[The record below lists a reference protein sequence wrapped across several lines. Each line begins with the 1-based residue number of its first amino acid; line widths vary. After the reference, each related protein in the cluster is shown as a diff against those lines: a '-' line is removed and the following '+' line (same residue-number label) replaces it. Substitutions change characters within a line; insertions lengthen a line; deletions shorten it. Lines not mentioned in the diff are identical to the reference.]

1 MKAKR
6 IGALALVLALC
17 LSLGA
22 LADTST
28 TATVPVTLTVDNEY
42 RAVNVT
48 VPASL
53 PIHVI
58 NGTVVTADNAK
69 ITNNSTNGAVRVTGV
84 EVTDG
89 AYRVGDYNS
98 FSGAHRVAL
107 KINGCATTGA
117 GKLAINSTGFP
128 VIQPQSDMAL
138 VFLASV
144 VPVVFIFALAAVTAV
159 GVAAVLAA
167 VVILPVV
174 IYGYTVADTVV
185 HKVATV
191 FAILIPVAAVPFAVR
206 PVVVAVIRL
215 PAATAATLSVAAER
229 AGVAGESVRAF
240 KDYATAN
247 AAAGAVDAVK
257 VGVFVIGTVVVICV
271 GAVPGTGAAR
281 QAAVRSVRK
290 RARHERER
298 EHKDEQQGY

>member
-6 IGALALVLALC
+6 ISALALVLALC

-22 LADTST
+22 FADTST

-42 RAVNVT
+42 RAVNVI

-69 ITNNSTNGAVRVTGV
+69 ITNNSTNGAVRVTSV

-89 AYRVGDYNS
+89 AYKVGDYNS

-138 VFLASV
+138 EYFAKISADAPNSENVNALN
-144 VPVVFIFALAAVTAV
+144 VVFTISIV
-159 GVAAVLAA
+159 
-167 VVILPVV
+167 
-174 IYGYTVADTVV
+174 
-185 HKVATV
+185 
-191 FAILIPVAAVPFAVR
+191 
-206 PVVVAVIRL
+206 
-215 PAATAATLSVAAER
+215 
-229 AGVAGESVRAF
+229 
-240 KDYATAN
+240 
-247 AAAGAVDAVK
+247 
-257 VGVFVIGTVVVICV
+257 
-271 GAVPGTGAAR
+271 
-281 QAAVRSVRK
+281 
-290 RARHERER
+290 
-298 EHKDEQQGY
+298 

>member
-6 IGALALVLALC
+6 IGALALALALC

-22 LADTST
+22 FADTST

-69 ITNNSTNGAVRVTGV
+69 ITNKRVTGV

-89 AYRVGDYNS
+89 AYKVGDYNS

-138 VFLASV
+138 EYFAKISADAPNSENVNALN
-144 VPVVFIFALAAVTAV
+144 VVFTISIV
-159 GVAAVLAA
+159 
-167 VVILPVV
+167 
-174 IYGYTVADTVV
+174 
-185 HKVATV
+185 
-191 FAILIPVAAVPFAVR
+191 
-206 PVVVAVIRL
+206 
-215 PAATAATLSVAAER
+215 
-229 AGVAGESVRAF
+229 
-240 KDYATAN
+240 
-247 AAAGAVDAVK
+247 
-257 VGVFVIGTVVVICV
+257 
-271 GAVPGTGAAR
+271 
-281 QAAVRSVRK
+281 
-290 RARHERER
+290 
-298 EHKDEQQGY
+298 

>member
-6 IGALALVLALC
+6 IGALALALALC

-58 NGTVVTADNAK
+58 NGTVVTADNAQ

-89 AYRVGDYNS
+89 AYKVGDYNS

-128 VIQPQSDMAL
+128 VIQPHSDMAL
-138 VFLASV
+138 EYFAKISADAPNSENVNALN
-144 VPVVFIFALAAVTAV
+144 VVFTISIV
-159 GVAAVLAA
+159 
-167 VVILPVV
+167 
-174 IYGYTVADTVV
+174 
-185 HKVATV
+185 
-191 FAILIPVAAVPFAVR
+191 
-206 PVVVAVIRL
+206 
-215 PAATAATLSVAAER
+215 
-229 AGVAGESVRAF
+229 
-240 KDYATAN
+240 
-247 AAAGAVDAVK
+247 
-257 VGVFVIGTVVVICV
+257 
-271 GAVPGTGAAR
+271 
-281 QAAVRSVRK
+281 
-290 RARHERER
+290 
-298 EHKDEQQGY
+298 

>member
-6 IGALALVLALC
+6 IGALALALALC

-22 LADTST
+22 FADTST

-53 PIHVI
+53 PIHV
-58 NGTVVTADNAK
+58 
-69 ITNNSTNGAVRVTGV
+69 RVTGV

-89 AYRVGDYNS
+89 AYKVGDYNS

-138 VFLASV
+138 EYFAKISADAPNSENVNALN
-144 VPVVFIFALAAVTAV
+144 VVFTISIV
-159 GVAAVLAA
+159 
-167 VVILPVV
+167 
-174 IYGYTVADTVV
+174 
-185 HKVATV
+185 
-191 FAILIPVAAVPFAVR
+191 
-206 PVVVAVIRL
+206 
-215 PAATAATLSVAAER
+215 
-229 AGVAGESVRAF
+229 
-240 KDYATAN
+240 
-247 AAAGAVDAVK
+247 
-257 VGVFVIGTVVVICV
+257 
-271 GAVPGTGAAR
+271 
-281 QAAVRSVRK
+281 
-290 RARHERER
+290 
-298 EHKDEQQGY
+298 

>member
-6 IGALALVLALC
+6 IGALALALALC

-84 EVTDG
+84 TDG
-89 AYRVGDYNS
+89 AYKVGDYNS

-138 VFLASV
+138 EYFAKISADAPNSENVNALN
-144 VPVVFIFALAAVTAV
+144 VVFTISIV
-159 GVAAVLAA
+159 
-167 VVILPVV
+167 
-174 IYGYTVADTVV
+174 
-185 HKVATV
+185 
-191 FAILIPVAAVPFAVR
+191 
-206 PVVVAVIRL
+206 
-215 PAATAATLSVAAER
+215 
-229 AGVAGESVRAF
+229 
-240 KDYATAN
+240 
-247 AAAGAVDAVK
+247 
-257 VGVFVIGTVVVICV
+257 
-271 GAVPGTGAAR
+271 
-281 QAAVRSVRK
+281 
-290 RARHERER
+290 
-298 EHKDEQQGY
+298 

>member
-6 IGALALVLALC
+6 IGALLLVAAMCLAL
-17 LSLGA
+17 GA
-22 LADTST
+22 FADTST

-42 RAVNVT
+42 RAVNVI

-69 ITNNSTNGAVRVTGV
+69 ITNNSTNGAVRVTSV

-89 AYRVGDYNS
+89 AYKVGDYNG

-138 VFLASV
+138 EYFAKISADAPNSENVNALN
-144 VPVVFIFALAAVTAV
+144 VVFTISIV
-159 GVAAVLAA
+159 
-167 VVILPVV
+167 
-174 IYGYTVADTVV
+174 
-185 HKVATV
+185 
-191 FAILIPVAAVPFAVR
+191 
-206 PVVVAVIRL
+206 
-215 PAATAATLSVAAER
+215 
-229 AGVAGESVRAF
+229 
-240 KDYATAN
+240 
-247 AAAGAVDAVK
+247 
-257 VGVFVIGTVVVICV
+257 
-271 GAVPGTGAAR
+271 
-281 QAAVRSVRK
+281 
-290 RARHERER
+290 
-298 EHKDEQQGY
+298 

>member
-1 MKAKR
+1 M
-6 IGALALVLALC
+6 ALVLALC

-42 RAVNVT
+42 RTVNDT

-69 ITNNSTNGAVRVTGV
+69 IMNNSKSGAVRVTGV

-89 AYRVGDYNS
+89 AYKVGSYNS

-117 GKLAINSTGFP
+117 GALAINSTAFP

-138 VFLASV
+138 EYFAKISADAPNSKDVNALN
-144 VPVVFIFALAAVTAV
+144 VVFTISIV
-159 GVAAVLAA
+159 
-167 VVILPVV
+167 
-174 IYGYTVADTVV
+174 
-185 HKVATV
+185 
-191 FAILIPVAAVPFAVR
+191 
-206 PVVVAVIRL
+206 
-215 PAATAATLSVAAER
+215 
-229 AGVAGESVRAF
+229 
-240 KDYATAN
+240 
-247 AAAGAVDAVK
+247 
-257 VGVFVIGTVVVICV
+257 
-271 GAVPGTGAAR
+271 
-281 QAAVRSVRK
+281 
-290 RARHERER
+290 
-298 EHKDEQQGY
+298 